1 MSSAEI
7 SSLVRRW
14 LWPAMLGVLLGVV
27 AAAAITAQLP
37 RVYSASTK
45 LLVTAGD
52 SGVLTGGGN
61 LTADQVLTTYAEVLK
76 SRPVVDATFADVG
89 LALPYET
96 AAQNVDA
103 APLRGTQI
111 IVLSARASDPDTAA
125 KLANQL
131 VVAAVQQART
141 VQAGQAAARRAQVT
155 DVANQLAAE
164 VANRARQLEQLRGQP
179 GGTVNDAA
187 QAASQAALADAEQ
200 RYAAAVRSVSE
211 QDLAATRN
219 GDPLST
225 VEPAV
230 PPLTPSSPRLALNLA
245 LGGLFGLVLAVA
257 LATAVE
263 LRRDRITL
271 PDTLRRRL
279 GLPVFGVIPR
289 VHALAAATT
298 LVDSPA
304 ALEAFRRLR
313 TTLRLAVDRR
323 PSTILVVGAHP
334 GAGAST
340 VASGLATAWARA
352 GEQVVLV
359 SPAASAVSH
368 APSLEDVHTALQPTP
383 VDRLRLLPANLSSPR
398 RTASLLT
405 MLHGLAERVVVDAAS
420 PSLVPHVE
428 AVVLVVD
435 ARSTRG
441 RDTKQKARA
450 LAAARVLGT
459 VLNQAEAVSAQAAKH
474 PTTESSAARAGAQP
488 VKGLR

>member
-76 SRPVVDATFADVG
+76 SRPVVEATFADVG

-179 GGTVNDAA
+179 GGTGRCR
-187 QAASQAALADAEQ
+187 AAL
-200 RYAAAVRSVSE
+200 R
-211 QDLAATRN
+211 
-219 GDPLST
+219 G
-225 VEPAV
+225 
-230 PPLTPSSPRLALNLA
+230 
-245 LGGLFGLVLAVA
+245 
-257 LATAVE
+257 
-263 LRRDRITL
+263 
-271 PDTLRRRL
+271 
-279 GLPVFGVIPR
+279 
-289 VHALAAATT
+289 
-298 LVDSPA
+298 
-304 ALEAFRRLR
+304 
-313 TTLRLAVDRR
+313 
-323 PSTILVVGAHP
+323 
-334 GAGAST
+334 
-340 VASGLATAWARA
+340 
-352 GEQVVLV
+352 
-359 SPAASAVSH
+359 
-368 APSLEDVHTALQPTP
+368 
-383 VDRLRLLPANLSSPR
+383 R
-398 RTASLLT
+398 RTQR
-405 MLHGLAERVVVDAAS
+405 ERTGS
-420 PSLVPHVE
+420 CRH
-428 AVVLVVD
+428 
-435 ARSTRG
+435 T
-441 RDTKQKARA
+441 
-450 LAAARVLGT
+450 
-459 VLNQAEAVSAQAAKH
+459 
-474 PTTESSAARAGAQP
+474 
-488 VKGLR
+488 